1 MTAPSRACTCSSG
14 VCLDE
19 VTWEWYAGTMEL
31 LTDAQITAELA
42 AIPAWTRD
50 GNSIT
55 TITHRAD
62 FRDALLYV
70 GAVAYL
76 AESANHHPDVA
87 IAWNEVTLTLSTHSA
102 GGLTANDFAL
112 ARQISALP

>member
-1 MTAPSRACTCSSG
+1 
-14 VCLDE
+14 
-19 VTWEWYAGTMEL
+19 MEL

-42 AIPAWTRD
+42 AVPAWTRD

-55 TITHRAD
+55 TVTRRAA

-76 AESANHHPDVA
+76 AESANHHPDIA
-87 IAWNEVTLTLSTHSA
+87 ISWNKVTLTLSTHSA

-112 ARQISALP
+112 ARQVSALS